1 MFCYKDTEKSSRKCK
16 CMIIVQLQ
24 YVKST
29 EIFLQKYIIL
39 NGIWYYSTF
48 DFIHIQY
55 FTSLLMALSMQI
67 IPGRQIYW
75 TWGFT
80 HHGLCLTSGCIQVS
94 PGSGGGCVP
103 TDVLQSAATFLP
115 RSPHS
120 GGLGS
125 MISRHRHRH
134 QLQVQ
139 VGFNLWW
146 QQLYWAMNSPAPTH
160 LLLHRGTSGHLINH
174 LFVIYLVIWN
184 LLFRI
189 MLKLT

>member
-1 MFCYKDTEKSSRKCK
+1 
-16 CMIIVQLQ
+16 
-24 YVKST
+24 
-29 EIFLQKYIIL
+29 
-39 NGIWYYSTF
+39 
-48 DFIHIQY
+48 
-55 FTSLLMALSMQI
+55 MALSMQI

-75 TWGFT
+75 TRFT
-80 HHGLCLTSGCIQVS
+80 HHGLCLTSGCIEVS

-125 MISRHRHRH
+125 MISRHQL

-160 LLLHRGTSGHLINH
+160 LLLHRGTSGHQINH
-174 LFVIYLVIWN
+174 SFVIYLVTWN
-184 LLFRI
+184 LCPFLPFFGLYKFLSVFICYLILHFPTNLMSYLRVSRGVI
-189 MLKLT
+189 CPLSRRKGAKPG